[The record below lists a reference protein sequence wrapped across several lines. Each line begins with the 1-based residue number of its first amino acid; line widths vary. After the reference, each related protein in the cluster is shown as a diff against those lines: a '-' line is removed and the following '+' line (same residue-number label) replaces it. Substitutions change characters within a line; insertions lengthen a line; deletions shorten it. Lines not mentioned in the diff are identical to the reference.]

1 MTDAPRVELRPLIQA
16 RGLKKI
22 YEMSGRP
29 LVVLQDCDLDVQEG
43 EILALVGKSGA
54 GKSTLLHLLGT
65 LDAPSEG
72 TVLFEGEDVYARDEV
87 ALADF
92 RNSTVGFVFQSHYLL
107 PELTAVDNAALPLLV
122 RRVPKEQARER
133 AREILAQVGLGHRL
147 DHRPGEL
154 SGGEQQRVALARAI
168 VTKPRLLL
176 ADEPTGNLDPR
187 TGGEIHELL
196 FQLNRDLRMTTV
208 VVTHHEEL
216 ARRMPRCLRMEAGRV
231 VPG

>member
-1 MTDAPRVELRPLIQA
+1 MTELRPLIEA
-16 RGLKKI
+16 RGLRKV
-22 YEMSGRP
+22 YEMGGKP
-29 LVVLQDCDLDVQEG
+29 LVVLDGCDLDVGRG
-43 EILALVGKSGA
+43 EILGLVGKSGA

-65 LDAPSEG
+65 LDAPSAG
-72 TVLFEGEDVYARDEV
+72 TVRFDGEDVYSRDEV

-107 PELTAVDNAALPLLV
+107 PELSAVDNAALPLLV
-122 RRVPKEQARER
+122 RRVPKPEARER
-133 AREILAQVGLGHRL
+133 AREILTTVGLGHRL

-168 VTKPRLLL
+168 VTRPRLLL

-196 FQLNRDLRMTTV
+196 FQLNRELGMTTV

-231 VPG
+231 VDA